1 MQSALYTGISGLN
14 ANMSNLSVIGNNI
27 SNVNT
32 VGFKGSRVTFGDVL
46 SQTLSGGGGTNQ
58 VGLGVVMS
66 SIQKVFTQGAFE
78 STGNAL
84 DLAISGNGF
93 YMVNDPVLDT
103 RYYTRAGQ
111 FTTDKEG
118 FIVNPEG
125 MRLQGYMADSAGTF
139 QNTITDL
146 QLSTKIIAPN
156 ATTSALLNA
165 NLDSNAPIN
174 GFVFRTG
181 VNDDITFDIGGTP
194 YTRSLVTDGG
204 LISGAAATAD
214 QVSAAIRAV
223 LQGAASGNTYAVS
236 YDDQTGKFTIANDSG
251 NTGTLDFDMEA
262 ASSTAASLLGYATNP
277 TGPLAPDGST
287 YTSDAAGGDFDLA
300 NAGNTSNFSVPLT
313 FYDTLGNDHTVTMYF
328 RKDSLGSTGNTWE
341 WFAVVD
347 GSESLSGET
356 EIQAQSRVTFDSSGA
371 LHSEDPID
379 YTHYSV
385 SNPGGTSATG
395 FDFTGGAGVSQTI
408 AFDFGA
414 SITEGGTGTNG
425 TTQYGT
431 ASGVSK
437 LIQDGYSSGTLQ
449 RIAINQDGVVQG
461 IFSNGKALSLAQVL
475 LADFPSPTSLSSAG
489 MNLYSET
496 FDSGQPLVGAP
507 GTSGMGLVQAETLEL
522 SNVDLARE
530 FVNMITAQRGFQ
542 ANSKIITTTDELLME
557 LVNLKR

>member
-58 VGLGVVMS
+58 IGLGVVMS

-111 FTTDKEG
+111 FSTDKEG

-125 MRLQGYMADSAGTF
+125 MRLQGYMADAAGTF
-139 QNTITDL
+139 QNAISDIQLATRVITP
-146 QLSTKIIAPN
+146 S

-165 NLDSNAPIN
+165 NLDSNAPIT
-174 GFVFRTG
+174 GFVFTTG
-181 VNDDITFDIGGTP
+181 VNDEITFDIGGTA

-204 LISGAAATAD
+204 LISGTAATAD
-214 QVSAAIRAV
+214 QVNAAIRAV
-223 LQGAASGNTYAVS
+223 LQGAASGNTYTVS
-236 YDDQTGKFTIANDSG
+236 YDDQTGMFSIANDAG
-251 NTGTLDFDMEA
+251 NTGTLDFDMV
-262 ASSTAASLLGYATNP
+262 SSSAASLLGFTSNP
-277 TGPLAPDGST
+277 GAPLAADGSS
-287 YTSDAAGGDFDLA
+287 YTSDQAGGAFDLA

-313 FYDTLGNDHTVTMYF
+313 VYDSLGNDHTVTMFF
-328 RKDSLGSTGNTWE
+328 RKESLGSTGNTWE

-347 GSESLSGET
+347 GSESLTGET
-356 EIQAQSRVTFDSSGA
+356 EIQAQGRVTFDSSGA

-385 SNPGGTSATG
+385 SNPGGTPATG
-395 FDFTGGAGVSQTI
+395 FDFTGGAGSGQTI
-408 AFDFGA
+408 GFDFGA

-425 TTQYGT
+425 TTQYAT
-431 ASGVSK
+431 ASGVSR

-449 RIAINQDGVVQG
+449 RIAINQDGIIQG
-461 IFSNGKALSLAQVL
+461 IFTNGRALNLAQVL

-496 FDSGQPLVGAP
+496 FDSGQPLIGTP
-507 GTSGMGLVQAETLEL
+507 GTSGMGLVQSETLEL

>member
-58 VGLGVVMS
+58 IGLGVVMS

-111 FTTDKEG
+111 FSTDKEG

-125 MRLQGYMADSAGTF
+125 MRLQGYMANSAGTF

-146 QLSTKIIAPN
+146 QLTTRIITPS

-165 NLDSNAPIN
+165 NLDSNAPIT
-174 GFVFRTG
+174 GFVFTAG
-181 VNDDITFDIGGTP
+181 VNDEINFDIGGTS

-204 LISGAAATAD
+204 LISGSAATAD
-214 QVSAAIRAV
+214 QVNAAIRAV

-236 YDDQTGKFTIANDSG
+236 YDNQTGKFSIANDAG
-251 NTGTLDFDMEA
+251 NTGTLDFDMT
-262 ASSTAASLLGYATNP
+262 SSTAAALLGYTADP
-277 TGPLAPDGST
+277 AAPLAADGST
-287 YTSDAAGGDFDLA
+287 YTSDAAGGAFDLA

-313 FYDTLGNDHTVTMYF
+313 VYDSLGNDHTVTMFF
-328 RKDSLGSTGNTWE
+328 RKESLGSIGNTWE

-347 GSESLSGET
+347 GSESLTGET
-356 EIQAQSRVTFDSSGA
+356 EIQAQGRVTFDSSGA

-385 SNPGGTSATG
+385 SNPGGTAAAG
-395 FDFTGGAGVSQTI
+395 FDFTGGAAGGQNI

-414 SITEGGTGTNG
+414 SMTEGGTGTNG

-431 ASGVSK
+431 ASGVSR

-449 RIAINQDGVVQG
+449 RIAINQDGVIQG
-461 IFSNGKALSLAQVL
+461 IFTNGRALNLAQVL
-475 LADFPSPTSLSSAG
+475 LADFSSPTSLSSAG

-496 FDSGQPLVGAP
+496 FDSGQPLIGTA
-507 GTSGMGLVQAETLEL
+507 GTSGMGLVQSETLEL